1 LKKGIGVPKY
11 ENNENKGGK
20 YNKPTSKISFI

>member
-11 ENNENKGGK
+11 ENYEDKGGK
-20 YNKPTSKISFI
+20 YNKPPSKISFV